1 MVGSCL
7 TDLCLSKAATLLL
20 LSILDSESADKV
32 RKQRQSIVNLIDSL
46 CSQSDELKSYTV
58 GDFLSKTTLL
68 LPPSAS
74 QLQSRRGSQS
84 RISTEKVE
92 LTLFYDSIES
102 PHRERWSFFLYEALC
117 SLPLSVKSRPGHVL
131 ASVDPRTEMKDVIVD
146 RISYF
151 PGDKVLEAVI
161 DGTFVSIKPNN
172 ISSLAFASILEDCD
186 ATIGNQSLLKR
197 SILLIKAWCRF
208 EAPIVCGKESESAGI
223 AKCLHPPASDIV

>member
-1 MVGSCL
+1 M
-7 TDLCLSKAATLLL
+7 L

-32 RKQRQSIVNLIDSL
+32 RRQRQSIVNLIDCL
-46 CSQSDELKSYTV
+46 CSQSDELKSHMV
-58 GDFLSKTTLL
+58 GDFFSKTSLL
-68 LPPSAS
+68 LPSSAS
-74 QLQSRRGSQS
+74 QLQSRRGLVS
-84 RISTEKVE
+84 RTSAEKVE

-117 SLPLSVKSRPGHVL
+117 SLPLSIKSATRPGHVMT
-131 ASVDPRTEMKDVIVD
+131 SVDPQTEMKDVIVD

-172 ISSLAFASILEDCD
+172 ISSLAFASLLEDCD
-186 ATIGNQSLLKR
+186 ATIGNLSLLKR

-208 EAPIVCGKESESAGI
+208 EAPTICVKGSESAGI
-223 AKCLHPPASDIV
+223 LQYQHPVFESMRNS

>member
-7 TDLCLSKAATLLL
+7 TDLYLSKGATLIL

-68 LPPSAS
+68 LPSSS
-74 QLQSRRGSQS
+74 QLQSRRGSLS

-102 PHRERWSFFLYEALC
+102 PHRERWSFFLYETLC
-117 SLPLSVKSRPGHVL
+117 SLPLSVKSATRPGHVG
-131 ASVDPRTEMKDVIVD
+131 AAVDPRTEMQDVIVD

-172 ISSLAFASILEDCD
+172 ISSLAFASLLEECD
-186 ATIGNQSLLKR
+186 ATIGNRSLLKR
-197 SILLIKAWCRF
+197 SILLIKAWCKF
-208 EAPIVCGKESESAGI
+208 EAPTICAKESDSAGTVPFSI
-223 AKCLHPPASDIV
+223 LMPVCV

>member
-1 MVGSCL
+1 LV
-7 TDLCLSKAATLLL
+7 L

-32 RKQRQSIVNLIDSL
+32 RRQRQSIVNLIDSL

-58 GDFLSKTTLL
+58 GNFLSKTTLL
-68 LPPSAS
+68 LPTSAS
-74 QLQSRRGSQS
+74 QLQSRRGSLS

-117 SLPLSVKSRPGHVL
+117 SLPLSVKSATRPGHVG
-131 ASVDPRTEMKDVIVD
+131 AMVDPRMEMKDVIVD

-172 ISSLAFASILEDCD
+172 ISSLAFASLLEECD

-208 EAPIVCGKESESAGI
+208 EAPTICGKESEAAG
-223 AKCLHPPASDIV
+223 AVLHSISIPVCV

>member
-1 MVGSCL
+1 M
-7 TDLCLSKAATLLL
+7 L
-20 LSILDSESADKV
+20 LSLLDSESADKV
-32 RKQRQSIVNLIDSL
+32 RKQRQSIVNLIESL
-46 CSQSDELKSYTV
+46 CCQFDELKSFTV

-68 LPPSAS
+68 LPPLIS
-74 QLQSRRGSQS
+74 QLQSRRGSLS

-92 LTLFYDSIES
+92 LTLFYDNIES

-117 SLPLSVKSRPGHVL
+117 NIPLSVKSRTGHVV
-131 ASVDPRTEMKDVIVD
+131 AAADPRSEMKDVIVD

-172 ISSLAFASILEDCD
+172 ISSLAFASLLEECD
-186 ATIGNQSLLKR
+186 ASIGNQSLLKR

-208 EAPIVCGKESESAGI
+208 EAPTICGKDSESAGTALYQNTVCPRFRLFFI
-223 AKCLHPPASDIV
+223 YIST